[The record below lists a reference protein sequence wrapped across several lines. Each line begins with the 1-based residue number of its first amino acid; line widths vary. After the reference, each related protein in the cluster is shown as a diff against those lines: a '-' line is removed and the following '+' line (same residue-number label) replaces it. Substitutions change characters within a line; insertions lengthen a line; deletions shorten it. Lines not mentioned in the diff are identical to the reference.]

1 MKKFIHLLVWF
12 AIVPTLLCAQNETK
26 YLAGAV
32 PEVDGKVV
40 FSREFDLP
48 GVKQD
53 DIFDRMLLWAGNR
66 MKEAESGQVVFQDKA
81 KGQIVA
87 IAKEYLVFS
96 SSALSLDRSLME
108 YQLTIFCTPG
118 KCVVEMEKIRYN
130 YQDNERYL
138 AEEWIND
145 KNALNKTQTKIVR
158 SIRKFRVNTI
168 DFADALFDNAREALG
183 IAKVEPLAKV
193 EEPEVLYTP
202 LVKSEVTPVVTPIA
216 TVPNA
221 YTTEQVAPAEFAG
234 YTRISP
240 NQIPGNI
247 IKMLSDDWML
257 VTAGSPQA
265 FNMMTASWGGLGT
278 LYGKPVAF
286 CFINPARHTYQVMEK
301 DDTYTLTFY
310 TEAYRDALKYCGT
323 HSGKNEDK
331 VKESGLTPVTT
342 PGGAQ
347 AFSQAWLIIECRKLI
362 SQSLNTGAITD
373 DAIRNKWSKG
383 EPHKMY
389 IGEIVNVW
397 VK

>member
-1 MKKFIHLLVWF
+1 MKKFIHLWVWF

-87 IAKEYLVFS
+87 IAKEYLIFS

-108 YQLTIFCTPG
+108 YQLTILCAPG

-202 LVKSEVTPVVTPIA
+202 LVKSEVTPVVAPIA

-257 VTAGSPQA
+257 ITAGSPQA

-286 CFINPARHTYQVMEK
+286 CFINPARHTYQIMEK

-331 VKESGLTPVTT
+331 VKGSGLTPVTT